1 MEGRRRSRDR
11 RLKRCHQCN
20 RLEDQLWATAYEQIW
35 PMVRRIVR
43 RRPAE
48 ERQLVG
54 GVATVG
60 GRITRRA

>member
-11 RLKRCHQCN
+11 RLKRCHQGN

-35 PMVRRIVR
+35 PLVR

-48 ERQLVG
+48 QRQFVED
-54 GVATVG
+54 VATVG